1 MFSSL
6 KTKMIFFI
14 TLIMTI
20 TGLVIVFYT
29 SRDVER
35 TILKAEKSLAQ
46 NVLQLVDLNIQA
58 GYNKL
63 LYDKFDMIMVL
74 KERLKQISNL
84 CISVFETNENYSQQ
98 GIFNQETAKKHSL
111 QWVET
116 IRFQKGD
123 VFVFNENYRII
134 AHPNPKIVGISIESL
149 KDIKGRKISSIM
161 NKKKMKYSGE
171 SAVFYWADLD
181 ESLKEKKLG
190 FFIQFPKWKWTVCA
204 EIDFEQ
210 IEAESQK
217 KMEKIIKV
225 LNKTFDKIE
234 ISTTGYAFL
243 FQGDGKLLIHP
254 QKKDDINFAEL
265 KNRLTGNFLLED
277 LKNAAS
283 QSENSIRYIE
293 TVYHGYQEIETHIS
307 YFKAFDWYFG
317 IAVPVDEIRM
327 PARRIVTRQSIIIS
341 MIFLCC
347 LISSYFLVSKLVKP
361 LKLLAS
367 QAKDVGSIDFTKPE
381 QRDKSFEKLPR
392 KQKDEVGRL
401 AESFIFMEAELRKN
415 VQQLIETTQLKKEAA
430 EAANRSKSEFLA
442 NMSHELRTPLNHI
455 IGFTELLLDKHF
467 GELNSQQDEYLND
480 IHQSSKHL
488 LSLINDILDL
498 SKVEAG
504 KLELEFEPVELMSM
518 LKNSLV
524 MIKEKAMKN
533 GISLSTNA
541 DSDPLTILADKRKLK
556 QITYNLL
563 SNAVKF
569 TNTGGSIWLE
579 VYRVNCIIRSEFKM
593 DDPEYLH
600 VLEEGSQYAEADDKQ
615 SIECVRISVS
625 DTGIGLNFE
634 DRDRVFRA
642 FEQADGS
649 ASRRYQGTGLGLSL
663 TKRLVQLH
671 GGKIWVESEGEGKG
685 STFNFVIPV
694 DPKANPPAL
703 STKKG
708 GISDGESLVEYED
721 DNLIAET

>member
-1 MFSSL
+1 MS
-6 KTKMIFFI
+6 
-14 TLIMTI
+14 I
-20 TGLVIVFYT
+20 TGVVIVFYT
-29 SRDVER
+29 SRDVEN

-74 KERLKQISNL
+74 KERLKSIANL
-84 CISVFETNENYSQQ
+84 CISVFEMNDQLSRQ
-98 GIFNQETAKKHSL
+98 GIFRDQQAQNNSL
-111 QWVET
+111 QWVRS

-123 VFVFNENYRII
+123 VFVFDENYQML
-134 AHPNPKIVGISIESL
+134 AHPNPEIEGISIESL
-149 KDIKGRKISSIM
+149 KDIKGRQIAKIM
-161 NKKKMKYSGE
+161 DKKKLKYDGE
-171 SAVFYWADLD
+171 SAVFYWANVED
-181 ESLKEKKLG
+181 SIKEKKLG
-190 FFIQFPKWKWTVCA
+190 FFIQFPKWKWTLCA

-225 LNKTFDKIE
+225 LGKTFDKIE
-234 ISTTGYAFL
+234 ISENGYAFL
-243 FQGDGKLLIHP
+243 FKGDGNLLIHP
-254 QKKDDINFAEL
+254 HGKKDLNYRDL
-265 KNRLTGNFLLED
+265 RNRQTGNSLLED
-277 LKNAAS
+277 LKNTAH
-283 QSENSIRYIE
+283 QGDNSIRFMEY
-293 TVYHGYQEIETHIS
+293 TSNGYKEIEAHIS

-317 IAVPVDEIRM
+317 VAVPVEEIRL
-327 PARRIVTRQSIIIS
+327 PAKRIVTRQSIIIS

-361 LKLLAS
+361 LKQLAS
-367 QAKDVGSIDFTKPE
+367 QAKDVASIDFTKTE
-381 QRDKSFEKLPR
+381 KRDNSINMLPM
-392 KQKDEVGRL
+392 KQNDEVGRL
-401 AESFIFMEAELRKN
+401 TESFVFMEAELRKN

-455 IGFTELLLDKHF
+455 IGFAELLLDKHF
-467 GELNSQQDEYLND
+467 GELNDQQDEYLND

-504 KLELEFEPVELMSM
+504 KLDLEFDDVELMSV

-533 GISLSTNA
+533 GINLTTNA
-541 DSDPLTILADKRKLK
+541 DANELPIQADKRKLK
-556 QITYNLL
+556 QIIYNLL

-569 TNTGGSIWLE
+569 TNSSGSIWLN
-579 VYRVNCIIRSEFKM
+579 VCKVDCLIRPGLRW
-593 DDPEYLH
+593 DDPEYLKI
-600 VLEEGSQYAEADDKQ
+600 LEEGVQGKINEDKPP
-615 SIECVRISVS
+615 IKCVKISVS
-625 DTGIGLNFE
+625 DTGIGLNYE
-634 DRDRVFRA
+634 DRERVFKP

-671 GGKIWVESEGEGKG
+671 GGKIWVESDGEGKG
-685 STFNFVIPV
+685 STFSFVLPI
-694 DPKANPPAL
+694 DPKENPTDL
-703 STKKG
+703 SLIEKSFSSEKVL
-708 GISDGESLVEYED
+708 IESENSEQLAA
-721 DNLIAET
+721 I

>member
-1 MFSSL
+1 
-6 KTKMIFFI
+6 MIFFI
-14 TLIMTI
+14 TLIMSI

-29 SRDVER
+29 SRDVEK

-74 KERLKQISNL
+74 KERLKYIADL
-84 CISVFETNENYSQQ
+84 CISVFEMNQRLHHKGVFSETESQ
-98 GIFNQETAKKHSL
+98 NNSL
-111 QWVET
+111 EWVKS
-116 IRFQKGD
+116 IRIQKGD
-123 VFVFNENYRII
+123 VFVFDEHFRII
-134 AHPNPKIVGISIESL
+134 AHPNKKMEGISIESL
-149 KDIKGRKISSIM
+149 KDIKGRQIAKIID
-161 NKKKMKYSGE
+161 KKKLKYDGE
-171 SAVFYWADLD
+171 SAVFYW
-181 ESLKEKKLG
+181 SHVKNSKKEKKLG
-190 FFIQFPKWKWTVCA
+190 FFIQFPPWNWTLCA

-225 LNKTFDKIE
+225 LKKTFDKIE
-234 ISTTGYAFL
+234 ISENGYAFL
-243 FQGDGKLLIHP
+243 FKGDGNLLIHP
-254 QKKDDINFAEL
+254 HGRRDINY
-265 KNRLTGNFLLED
+265 KNLRNHQTGNSLLED
-277 LKNAAS
+277 LKNTAH
-283 QSENSIRYIE
+283 QSVNSIRFME
-293 TVYHGYQEIETHIS
+293 NTSSGYKEIEAHIS

-317 IAVPVDEIRM
+317 VAVPVEEIRL
-327 PARRIVTRQSIIIS
+327 PAKRIVTRQSIIIS

-361 LKLLAS
+361 LKQLAS
-367 QAKDVGSIDFTKPE
+367 QAKDVASIDFTKTKKD
-381 QRDKSFEKLPR
+381 RTIDMLPR
-392 KQKDEVGRL
+392 KQNDEVGRL
-401 AESFIFMEAELRKN
+401 TESFIFMEAELRKN

-455 IGFTELLLDKHF
+455 IGFAELLLDKHF
-467 GELNSQQDEYLND
+467 GELNEQQDEYLND

-504 KLELEFEPVELMSM
+504 KLDLEFDYVELMSV

-533 GISLSTNA
+533 GINLTTNA
-541 DSDPLTILADKRKLK
+541 DSDSLTIQADKRKLK
-556 QITYNLL
+556 QIIYNLL

-569 TNTGGSIWLE
+569 TNSGGSIWLN
-579 VYRVNCIIRSEFKM
+579 VYKVNCVIRPGLRW
-593 DDPEYLH
+593 DDPEYLKI
-600 VLEEGSQYAEADDKQ
+600 LEEGVQGDPSEDK
-615 SIECVRISVS
+615 SPIKCVKISVS
-625 DTGIGLNFE
+625 DTGIGLNYE
-634 DRDRVFRA
+634 DRERVFRP

-671 GGKIWVESEGEGKG
+671 GGKIWVDSEGEGKG
-685 STFNFVIPV
+685 STFSFVIPI
-694 DPKANPPAL
+694 DPKENPTDL
-703 STKKG
+703 G
-708 GISDGESLVEYED
+708 
-721 DNLIAET
+721 LIEKSFTNEKILIEAENNEQPTAI

>member
-1 MFSSL
+1 MS
-6 KTKMIFFI
+6 
-14 TLIMTI
+14 I
-20 TGLVIVFYT
+20 TGVVIVFYT
-29 SRDVER
+29 SRDVEN

-74 KERLKQISNL
+74 KERLKSIANL
-84 CISVFETNENYSQQ
+84 CISVFEMNDQLSRQ
-98 GIFNQETAKKHSL
+98 GIFRDQQAQNNSL
-111 QWVET
+111 QWVRS

-123 VFVFNENYRII
+123 VFVFDENYQML
-134 AHPNPKIVGISIESL
+134 AHPNPEIEGISIESL
-149 KDIKGRKISSIM
+149 KDIKGRQIAKIM
-161 NKKKMKYSGE
+161 DKKKLKYDGE
-171 SAVFYWADLD
+171 SAVFYWANVED
-181 ESLKEKKLG
+181 SIKEKKLG
-190 FFIQFPKWKWTVCA
+190 FFIQFPKWKWTLCA

-225 LNKTFDKIE
+225 LGKTFDKIE
-234 ISTTGYAFL
+234 ISENGYAFL
-243 FQGDGKLLIHP
+243 FKGDGNLLIHP
-254 QKKDDINFAEL
+254 HGKKDLNYRDL
-265 KNRLTGNFLLED
+265 RNRQTGNSLLED
-277 LKNAAS
+277 LKNTAH
-283 QSENSIRYIE
+283 QGDNSIRFMEY
-293 TVYHGYQEIETHIS
+293 TSNGYKEIEAHIS

-317 IAVPVDEIRM
+317 VAVPVEEIRL
-327 PARRIVTRQSIIIS
+327 PAKRIVTRQSIIIS

-361 LKLLAS
+361 LKQLAS
-367 QAKDVGSIDFTKPE
+367 QAKDVASIDFTKTE
-381 QRDKSFEKLPR
+381 KRDNSINMLPM
-392 KQKDEVGRL
+392 KQNDEVGRL
-401 AESFIFMEAELRKN
+401 TESFVFMEAELRKN

-455 IGFTELLLDKHF
+455 IGFAELLLDKHF
-467 GELNSQQDEYLND
+467 GELNDQQDEYLND

-504 KLELEFEPVELMSM
+504 KLDLEFDDVELMSV

-533 GISLSTNA
+533 GINLTTNA
-541 DSDPLTILADKRKLK
+541 DANELPIQADKRKLK
-556 QITYNLL
+556 QIIYNLL

-569 TNTGGSIWLE
+569 TNSGGSIWLN
-579 VYRVNCIIRSEFKM
+579 VCKVDCLIRPGLRW
-593 DDPEYLH
+593 DDPEYLKI
-600 VLEEGSQYAEADDKQ
+600 LEEGVQGKINEDKPP
-615 SIECVRISVS
+615 IKCVKISVS
-625 DTGIGLNFE
+625 DTGIGLNYE
-634 DRDRVFRA
+634 DRERVFKP

-671 GGKIWVESEGEGKG
+671 GGKIWVESDGEGKG
-685 STFNFVIPV
+685 STFSFVLPI
-694 DPKANPPAL
+694 DPKENPTDL
-703 STKKG
+703 SLIEKSFSSEKVL
-708 GISDGESLVEYED
+708 IESENSEQLAA
-721 DNLIAET
+721 I

>member
-29 SRDVER
+29 SRDVEK

-74 KERLKQISNL
+74 KERLKGIADL
-84 CISVFETNENYSQQ
+84 CISVFEMNERLYHQ
-98 GIFNQETAKKHSL
+98 GIFSDQEAKNNSL
-111 QWVET
+111 QWVKS
-116 IRFQKGD
+116 IRIQKGD
-123 VFVFNENYRII
+123 VFVFNDNYRIV
-134 AHPNPKIVGISIESL
+134 AHPNPKMEGISIESL
-149 KDIKGRKISSIM
+149 KDIKGRQIAKIID
-161 NKKKMKYSGE
+161 KKKLKYDGE
-171 SAVFYWADLD
+171 SAVFYWANVED
-181 ESLKEKKLG
+181 SIKEKKLG
-190 FFIQFPKWKWTVCA
+190 FFIQFPRWKWTLCA

-225 LNKTFDKIE
+225 LKKTFDKIE
-234 ISTTGYAFL
+234 ISENGYAFL
-243 FQGDGKLLIHP
+243 FKGDGNLLIHP
-254 QKKDDINFAEL
+254 HGRRDINY
-265 KNRLTGNFLLED
+265 KNLRNQQTGNSLLED
-277 LKNAAS
+277 LKNTAH
-283 QSENSIRYIE
+283 QRNNSIRFMEY
-293 TVYHGYQEIETHIS
+293 TSNGYKEIEAHIS

-317 IAVPVDEIRM
+317 VAVPVEEIRL
-327 PARRIVTRQSIIIS
+327 PAKRIVTRQSIIIS

-361 LKLLAS
+361 LKRLAS
-367 QAKDVGSIDFTKPE
+367 QAKDVASIDFTKTE
-381 QRDKSFEKLPR
+381 KRDNSIDMLPM
-392 KQKDEVGRL
+392 KQNDEVGRL
-401 AESFIFMEAELRKN
+401 TESFVFMEAELRKN

-467 GELNSQQDEYLND
+467 GELNEQQDEYLND

-504 KLELEFEPVELMSM
+504 KLDLEFDYVELMSV

-533 GISLSTNA
+533 GINLTTNA
-541 DSDPLTILADKRKLK
+541 DSDPLTIQADKRKLK
-556 QITYNLL
+556 QIIYNLL

-569 TNTGGSIWLE
+569 TNSGGSIWLN
-579 VYRVNCIIRSEFKM
+579 VYKVDCLIRPGLRW
-593 DDPEYLH
+593 DDPEYLKI
-600 VLEEGSQYAEADDKQ
+600 LEEGVQGKLNEDKPP
-615 SIECVRISVS
+615 IKCVKISVS

-634 DRDRVFRA
+634 DRERVFRP

-671 GGKIWVESEGEGKG
+671 GGKIWVESDGEGKG
-685 STFNFVIPV
+685 STFSFVIPI
-694 DPKANPPAL
+694 DPKENPTDL
-703 STKKG
+703 S
-708 GISDGESLVEYED
+708 
-721 DNLIAET
+721 LIEKSFSNEKVLIDSENSEQLAAT

>member
-14 TLIMTI
+14 TLIMII

-29 SRDVER
+29 SRDVEK
-35 TILKAEKSLAQ
+35 TILQAEKSLAQ

-74 KERLKQISNL
+74 KERLKGIADL
-84 CISVFETNENYSQQ
+84 CISVFEMNAKLHYQ
-98 GIFNQETAKKHSL
+98 GVFNDREAKGNSL
-111 QWVET
+111 RWVKS
-116 IRFQKGD
+116 IQIHKGD
-123 VFVFNENYRII
+123 VFVFNDDYRIV
-134 AHPNPKIVGISIESL
+134 AHPNAKMEGISIESL
-149 KDIKGRKISSIM
+149 KDIKGRQIAKLLD
-161 NKKKMKYSGE
+161 KKKLKYNGE
-171 SAVFYWADLD
+171 SAVFYWAHVED
-181 ESLKEKKLG
+181 SINEKKLG
-190 FFIQFPKWKWTVCA
+190 YFIQFPKWKWTLCA

-225 LNKTFDKIE
+225 LKKTFDKIE
-234 ISTTGYAFL
+234 ISENGYAFL
-243 FQGDGKLLIHP
+243 FKGDGNLLIHP
-254 QKKDDINFAEL
+254 HGRRDINY
-265 KNRLTGNFLLED
+265 KNLRNQQTGNSLLDD
-277 LKNAAS
+277 LKNTAH
-283 QSENSIRYIE
+283 QSNNSIRFME
-293 TVYHGYQEIETHIS
+293 NTSNGYKEIEAHIS

-317 IAVPVDEIRM
+317 VAVPVEEIRL
-327 PARRIVTRQSIIIS
+327 PAKRIVTRQSIIIS

-361 LKLLAS
+361 LKQLAS
-367 QAKDVGSIDFTKPE
+367 QAKDVASIDFTKTE
-381 QRDKSFEKLPR
+381 KRDKSIDMLPM
-392 KQKDEVGRL
+392 KQNDEVGRL
-401 AESFIFMEAELRKN
+401 TESFVFMEAELRKN

-455 IGFTELLLDKHF
+455 IGFAELLLDKHF
-467 GELNSQQDEYLND
+467 GELNEQQDEYLND

-504 KLELEFEPVELMSM
+504 KLDLEFDYVELMSV

-533 GISLSTNA
+533 GISLTTNA
-541 DSDPLTILADKRKLK
+541 DSDPLTIQADKRKLK
-556 QITYNLL
+556 QIIYNLL

-569 TNTGGSIWLE
+569 TNSGGSIWLNIYK
-579 VYRVNCIIRSEFKM
+579 VDCVIRPGLRW
-593 DDPEYLH
+593 DDPEYLKI
-600 VLEEGSQYAEADDKQ
+600 LEEGVQGKPNGDKPP
-615 SIECVRISVS
+615 IKCVKISVS
-625 DTGIGLNFE
+625 DTGIGLNYE
-634 DRDRVFRA
+634 DRERVFRP

-671 GGKIWVESEGEGKG
+671 GGKIWVDSDGEGKG
-685 STFNFVIPV
+685 STFSFVIPI
-694 DPKANPPAL
+694 DPKENPTDLSLIEKSFSNEKILIESENNEQPAA
-703 STKKG
+703 T
-708 GISDGESLVEYED
+708 
-721 DNLIAET
+721 

>member
-14 TLIMTI
+14 TLIMII

-29 SRDVER
+29 SRDVEK
-35 TILKAEKSLAQ
+35 TILQAEKSLAQ

-74 KERLKQISNL
+74 KERLKGIADL
-84 CISVFETNENYSQQ
+84 CISVFEMNEKLHHQGAFSDREAKTN
-98 GIFNQETAKKHSL
+98 SL
-111 QWVET
+111 RWVKS
-116 IRFQKGD
+116 IQIQKGD
-123 VFVFNENYRII
+123 VFVFNDDYRIV
-134 AHPNPKIVGISIESL
+134 AHPNAKMEGISIESL
-149 KDIKGRKISSIM
+149 KDIKGRQIAKLLD
-161 NKKKMKYSGE
+161 KKKLKYNGE
-171 SAVFYWADLD
+171 SAVFYWGHVED
-181 ESLKEKKLG
+181 SINEKKLG
-190 FFIQFPKWKWTVCA
+190 YFIQFPRWKWTLCA

-225 LNKTFDKIE
+225 LKKTFDKIE
-234 ISTTGYAFL
+234 ISENGYAFL
-243 FQGDGKLLIHP
+243 FKGDGNLLIHP
-254 QKKDDINFAEL
+254 HGRRDINY
-265 KNRLTGNFLLED
+265 KNLRNQQTGNSLLED
-277 LKNAAS
+277 LKNTAHLAN
-283 QSENSIRYIE
+283 NSIRFME
-293 TVYHGYQEIETHIS
+293 DTSSGYKEIEAHIS

-317 IAVPVDEIRM
+317 VAVPVEEIRL
-327 PARRIVTRQSIIIS
+327 PAKRIVTRQSIIIS

-361 LKLLAS
+361 LKQLAS
-367 QAKDVGSIDFTKPE
+367 QAKDVASIDFTKAE
-381 QRDKSFEKLPR
+381 KRDKSINMLPR
-392 KQKDEVGRL
+392 KQNDEVGRL
-401 AESFIFMEAELRKN
+401 TESFVFMEAELRKN

-455 IGFTELLLDKHF
+455 IGFAELLLDKHF
-467 GELNSQQDEYLND
+467 GELNEQQDEYLND

-504 KLELEFEPVELMSM
+504 KLDLEFDYVELMSV

-533 GISLSTNA
+533 GINLTTNA
-541 DSDPLTILADKRKLK
+541 DSDPLTIQADKRKLK
-556 QITYNLL
+556 QIIYNLL

-569 TNTGGSIWLE
+569 TNSGGSIWLN
-579 VYRVNCIIRSEFKM
+579 VYKVDCLIRPGLRW
-593 DDPEYLH
+593 DDPEYLKI
-600 VLEEGSQYAEADDKQ
+600 LEEGVQGKLNEDKPP
-615 SIECVRISVS
+615 IKCVKISVS
-625 DTGIGLNFE
+625 DTGIGLNYE
-634 DRDRVFRA
+634 DRERVFRP

-671 GGKIWVESEGEGKG
+671 GGKIWVDSDGEGKG
-685 STFNFVIPV
+685 STFSFVIPI
-694 DPKANPPAL
+694 DPKENPTDL
-703 STKKG
+703 S
-708 GISDGESLVEYED
+708 
-721 DNLIAET
+721 LIEKSFSNEKIVN

>member
-14 TLIMTI
+14 TLIMII

-29 SRDVER
+29 SRDVEK
-35 TILKAEKSLAQ
+35 TILQAEKSLAQ

-58 GYNKL
+58 GYSKL

-74 KERLKQISNL
+74 KERLKGIADL
-84 CISVFETNENYSQQ
+84 CISVFEMNERLHYQ
-98 GIFNQETAKKHSL
+98 GVFSDQDAKKNSL
-111 QWVET
+111 RWVKS
-116 IRFQKGD
+116 IQIQKGD
-123 VFVFNENYRII
+123 VFVFNDDYRIV
-134 AHPNPKIVGISIESL
+134 AHPNPKMEGISIESL
-149 KDIKGRKISSIM
+149 KDIKGRQIAKIID
-161 NKKKMKYSGE
+161 KKKLKYDGE
-171 SAVFYWADLD
+171 SAVFYWANVED
-181 ESLKEKKLG
+181 SIKEKKLG
-190 FFIQFPKWKWTVCA
+190 FFVQFPRWKWTLCA

-225 LNKTFDKIE
+225 LKKTFDKIE
-234 ISTTGYAFL
+234 ISENGYAFL
-243 FQGDGKLLIHP
+243 FKGDGNLLIHP
-254 QKKDDINFAEL
+254 HGRRDINY
-265 KNRLTGNFLLED
+265 KNLRNQQTGNSLLDD
-277 LKNAAS
+277 LKNTAH
-283 QSENSIRYIE
+283 QSNNSIRFME
-293 TVYHGYQEIETHIS
+293 NTSNGYKEIEAHIS

-317 IAVPVDEIRM
+317 VAVPVEEIRL
-327 PARRIVTRQSIIIS
+327 PAKRIVTRQSIIIS

-361 LKLLAS
+361 LKQLAS
-367 QAKDVGSIDFTKPE
+367 QAKDVASIDFTKTE
-381 QRDKSFEKLPR
+381 KRDKSINMLPV
-392 KQKDEVGRL
+392 KQNDEVGRL
-401 AESFIFMEAELRKN
+401 TEAFVFMEAELRKN

-455 IGFTELLLDKHF
+455 IGFAELLLDKHF
-467 GELNSQQDEYLND
+467 GELNEQQDEYLND

-504 KLELEFEPVELMSM
+504 KLDLEFDYVELMSV

-533 GISLSTNA
+533 GINLTTNA
-541 DSDPLTILADKRKLK
+541 DSDALTIQADKRKLK
-556 QITYNLL
+556 QIIYNLL

-569 TNTGGSIWLE
+569 TNSGGSIWLN
-579 VYRVNCIIRSEFKM
+579 VYKVDCLIRPGLRW
-593 DDPEYLH
+593 DDPEYLKI
-600 VLEEGSQYAEADDKQ
+600 LEEGVQGKPNEDKPP
-615 SIECVRISVS
+615 IKCVKISVS
-625 DTGIGLNFE
+625 DTGIGLNYE
-634 DRDRVFRA
+634 DRERVFRP

-671 GGKIWVESEGEGKG
+671 GGKIWVDSDGEGKG
-685 STFNFVIPV
+685 STFSFVIPI
-694 DPKANPPAL
+694 DPKENPTDLSLIEKSFSNEKILIESENNEQPAA
-703 STKKG
+703 T
-708 GISDGESLVEYED
+708 
-721 DNLIAET
+721 

>member
-14 TLIMTI
+14 TLIMII

-29 SRDVER
+29 SRDVEK
-35 TILKAEKSLAQ
+35 TILQAEKSLAQ

-74 KERLKQISNL
+74 KERLKGIADL
-84 CISVFETNENYSQQ
+84 CISVFEMNEKLHHQ
-98 GIFNQETAKKHSL
+98 GVFSDQEAKSNSL
-111 QWVET
+111 RWVKS
-116 IRFQKGD
+116 IKIQKGD
-123 VFVFNENYRII
+123 VFVFNDDYRIV
-134 AHPNPKIVGISIESL
+134 AHPNSKMEGISIESL
-149 KDIKGRKISSIM
+149 KDIKGRQIAKLLD
-161 NKKKMKYSGE
+161 KKKLKYSGE
-171 SAVFYWADLD
+171 SAVFYWAHVED
-181 ESLKEKKLG
+181 SINEKKLG
-190 FFIQFPKWKWTVCA
+190 YFIQFPRWKWTLCA

-225 LNKTFDKIE
+225 LKKTFDKIE
-234 ISTTGYAFL
+234 ISENGYAFL
-243 FQGDGKLLIHP
+243 FKGDGNLLIHP
-254 QKKDDINFAEL
+254 HGRKDINYKNL
-265 KNRLTGNFLLED
+265 KNQQTGNSLLED
-277 LKNAAS
+277 LKNTAHLAD
-283 QSENSIRYIE
+283 NSIRFME
-293 TVYHGYQEIETHIS
+293 NTSNGYKEIEAHIS

-317 IAVPVDEIRM
+317 VAVPVEEIRL
-327 PARRIVTRQSIIIS
+327 PAKRIVTRQSIIIS

-361 LKLLAS
+361 LKQLAS
-367 QAKDVGSIDFTKPE
+367 QAKDVASIDFTKTE
-381 QRDKSFEKLPR
+381 KRDKSIDMLPM
-392 KQKDEVGRL
+392 KQNDEVGRL
-401 AESFIFMEAELRKN
+401 TESFVFMEAELRKN

-455 IGFTELLLDKHF
+455 IGFAELLLDKHF
-467 GELNSQQDEYLND
+467 GELNEQQDEYLND

-504 KLELEFEPVELMSM
+504 KLDLEFDYVELMSV

-533 GISLSTNA
+533 GINLTTNA
-541 DSDPLTILADKRKLK
+541 DSDQLTIQADKRKLK
-556 QITYNLL
+556 QIIYNLL

-569 TNTGGSIWLE
+569 TNSGGSIWLNIYK
-579 VYRVNCIIRSEFKM
+579 VDCVIRPGLRW
-593 DDPEYLH
+593 DDPEYLKI
-600 VLEEGSQYAEADDKQ
+600 LEEGVQSKLDEDKPP
-615 SIECVRISVS
+615 IKCVKISVS
-625 DTGIGLNFE
+625 DTGIGLNYE
-634 DRDRVFRA
+634 DRERVFRP

-671 GGKIWVESEGEGKG
+671 GGKIWVDSDGEGKG
-685 STFNFVIPV
+685 STFSFVIPI
-694 DPKANPPAL
+694 DPKENPTDLKLIEKSFSNEKILIEPENNQQPAA
-703 STKKG
+703 T
-708 GISDGESLVEYED
+708 
-721 DNLIAET
+721 

>member
-1 MFSSL
+1 
-6 KTKMIFFI
+6 
-14 TLIMTI
+14 
-20 TGLVIVFYT
+20 
-29 SRDVER
+29 
-35 TILKAEKSLAQ
+35 LAQ

-74 KERLKQISNL
+74 KERLKSIANL
-84 CISVFETNENYSQQ
+84 CISVFEMNDQLSRQ
-98 GIFNQETAKKHSL
+98 GIFRDQQAQNNSL
-111 QWVET
+111 QWVRS

-123 VFVFNENYRII
+123 VFVFDENYQML
-134 AHPNPKIVGISIESL
+134 AHPNPEIEGISIESL
-149 KDIKGRKISSIM
+149 KDIKGRQIAKIM
-161 NKKKMKYSGE
+161 DKKKLKYDGE
-171 SAVFYWADLD
+171 SAVFYWANVED
-181 ESLKEKKLG
+181 SIKEKKLG
-190 FFIQFPKWKWTVCA
+190 FFIQFPKWKWTLCA

-225 LNKTFDKIE
+225 LGKTFDKIE
-234 ISTTGYAFL
+234 ISENGYAFL
-243 FQGDGKLLIHP
+243 FKGDGNLLIHP
-254 QKKDDINFAEL
+254 HGKKDLNYRDL
-265 KNRLTGNFLLED
+265 RNRQTGNSLLED
-277 LKNAAS
+277 LKNTAH
-283 QSENSIRYIE
+283 QGDNSIRFMEY
-293 TVYHGYQEIETHIS
+293 TSNGYKEIEAHIS

-317 IAVPVDEIRM
+317 VAVPVEEIRL
-327 PARRIVTRQSIIIS
+327 PAKRIVTRQSIIIS

-361 LKLLAS
+361 LKQLAS
-367 QAKDVGSIDFTKPE
+367 QAKDVASIDFTKTE
-381 QRDKSFEKLPR
+381 KRDNSINMLPM
-392 KQKDEVGRL
+392 KQNDEVGRL
-401 AESFIFMEAELRKN
+401 TESFVFMEAELRKN

-455 IGFTELLLDKHF
+455 IGFAELLLDKHF
-467 GELNSQQDEYLND
+467 GELNDQQDEYLND

-504 KLELEFEPVELMSM
+504 KLDLEFDDVELMSV

-533 GISLSTNA
+533 GINLTTNA
-541 DSDPLTILADKRKLK
+541 DANELPIQADKRKLK
-556 QITYNLL
+556 QIIYNLL

-569 TNTGGSIWLE
+569 TNSSGSIWLN
-579 VYRVNCIIRSEFKM
+579 VCKVDCLIRPGLRW
-593 DDPEYLH
+593 DDPEYLKI
-600 VLEEGSQYAEADDKQ
+600 LEEGVQGKINEDKPP
-615 SIECVRISVS
+615 IKCVKISVS
-625 DTGIGLNFE
+625 DTGIGLNYE
-634 DRDRVFRA
+634 DRERVFKP

-671 GGKIWVESEGEGKG
+671 GGKIWVESDGEGKG
-685 STFNFVIPV
+685 STFSFVLPI
-694 DPKANPPAL
+694 DPKENPTDL
-703 STKKG
+703 SLIEKSFSSEKVL
-708 GISDGESLVEYED
+708 IESENSEQL
-721 DNLIAET
+721 AAT

>member
-1 MFSSL
+1 MS
-6 KTKMIFFI
+6 
-14 TLIMTI
+14 I
-20 TGLVIVFYT
+20 TGVVIVFYT
-29 SRDVER
+29 SRDVEN

-74 KERLKQISNL
+74 KERLKSIANL
-84 CISVFETNENYSQQ
+84 CISVFEMNDQLSRQ
-98 GIFNQETAKKHSL
+98 GIFRDQQAQNNSL
-111 QWVET
+111 QWVRS

-123 VFVFNENYRII
+123 VFVFDENYQML
-134 AHPNPKIVGISIESL
+134 AHPNPEIEGISIESL
-149 KDIKGRKISSIM
+149 KDIKGRQIAKIM
-161 NKKKMKYSGE
+161 DKKKLKYDGE
-171 SAVFYWADLD
+171 SAVFYWANVED
-181 ESLKEKKLG
+181 SIKEKKLG
-190 FFIQFPKWKWTVCA
+190 FFIQFPKWKWTLCA

-225 LNKTFDKIE
+225 LGKTFDKIE
-234 ISTTGYAFL
+234 ISENGYAFL
-243 FQGDGKLLIHP
+243 FKGDGNLLIHP
-254 QKKDDINFAEL
+254 HGKKDLNYRDL
-265 KNRLTGNFLLED
+265 RNRQTGNSLLED
-277 LKNAAS
+277 LKNTAH
-283 QSENSIRYIE
+283 QGDNSIRFMEY
-293 TVYHGYQEIETHIS
+293 TSNGYKEIEAHIS

-317 IAVPVDEIRM
+317 VAVPVEEIRL
-327 PARRIVTRQSIIIS
+327 PAKRIVTRQSIIIS

-361 LKLLAS
+361 LKQLAS
-367 QAKDVGSIDFTKPE
+367 QAKDVASIDFTKTE
-381 QRDKSFEKLPR
+381 KRDNSINMLPM
-392 KQKDEVGRL
+392 KQNDEVGRL
-401 AESFIFMEAELRKN
+401 TESFVFMEAELRKN

-455 IGFTELLLDKHF
+455 IGFAELLLDKHF
-467 GELNSQQDEYLND
+467 GELNDQQDEYLND

-504 KLELEFEPVELMSM
+504 KLDLEFDDVELMSV

-533 GISLSTNA
+533 GINLTTNA
-541 DSDPLTILADKRKLK
+541 DANELPIQADKRKLK
-556 QITYNLL
+556 QIIYNLL

-569 TNTGGSIWLE
+569 TNSSGSIWLN
-579 VYRVNCIIRSEFKM
+579 VCKVDCLIRPGLRW
-593 DDPEYLH
+593 DDPEYLKI
-600 VLEEGSQYAEADDKQ
+600 LEEGVQGKINEDKPP
-615 SIECVRISVS
+615 IKCVKISVS
-625 DTGIGLNFE
+625 DTGIGLNYE
-634 DRDRVFRA
+634 DRERVFKP

-671 GGKIWVESEGEGKG
+671 GGKIWVESDGEGKG
-685 STFNFVIPV
+685 STFSFVLPI
-694 DPKANPPAL
+694 DPKENPTDL
-703 STKKG
+703 SLIEKSFSSEKVL
-708 GISDGESLVEYED
+708 IESENSEQL
-721 DNLIAET
+721 AAT

>member
-29 SRDVER
+29 SRDVEN

-74 KERLKQISNL
+74 KERLKGIADL
-84 CISVFETNENYSQQ
+84 CITVFDMNEKLYQQ
-98 GIFNQETAKKHSL
+98 KIFSNQKAKSYSL
-111 QWVET
+111 QWAKS
-116 IRFQKGD
+116 IRFKKGD
-123 VFVFNENYRII
+123 VFIFDENYKII
-134 AHPNPKIVGISIESL
+134 AHPNPIIEGISIESL
-149 KDIKGRKISSIM
+149 KDIKGRQIVKILD
-161 NKKKMKYSGE
+161 KKTIKYNGE
-171 SAVFYWADLD
+171 SAVFYWANLD
-181 ESLKEKKLG
+181 SSTKKKKLG
-190 FFIQFPKWKWTVCA
+190 FFVQFPKWKWTLCA

-225 LNKTFDKIE
+225 LRKTFNKIE
-234 ISTTGYAFL
+234 ISANGYAFL

-254 QKKDDINFAEL
+254 RGDKEVNYTNL
-265 KNRLTGNFLLED
+265 KNGLTGNLLLND
-277 LKNAAS
+277 LKKCANS
-283 QSENSIRYIE
+283 SENSMRFIE
-293 TVYHGYQEIETHIS
+293 NTSEGYQEIEAHIS

-317 IAVPVDEIRM
+317 VAVPVEEIRL
-327 PARRIVTRQSIIIS
+327 PAKKIVTRQSIIIS

-367 QAKDVGSIDFTKPE
+367 HAKNVASIDFTKTNPPDSNE
-381 QRDKSFEKLPR
+381 MHLEKLPR
-392 KQKDEVGRL
+392 KLKDEVGRL
-401 AESFIFMEAELRKN
+401 SESFVFMEAELRKN

-430 EAANRSKSEFLA
+430 EEANRSKSEFLA

-467 GELNSQQDEYLND
+467 GELNEQQEEYLND
-480 IHQSSKHL
+480 VHQSSKHL

-504 KLELEFEPVELMSM
+504 KLELEFSDVELIMV

-524 MIKEKAMKN
+524 MIKEKAMKH
-533 GISLSTNA
+533 GISLTTKN
-541 DSDPLTILADKRKLK
+541 DSAALSIKSDERKLK
-556 QITYNLL
+556 QIIYNLL

-569 TNTGGSIWLE
+569 TPAGGAIELNVSK
-579 VYRVNCIIRSEFKM
+579 VNCHVRPGLRL
-593 DDPEYLH
+593 DDSEYLQIP
-600 VLEEGSQYAEADDKQ
+600 VEGENDAACDETKSV
-615 SIECVRISVS
+615 ECVKISVS
-625 DTGIGLNFE
+625 DTGIGLNLE
-634 DRDRVFRA
+634 DRERIFRP

-685 STFNFVIPV
+685 STFYFVIPV
-694 DPKANPPAL
+694 NPAVNQTETSYGENSL
-703 STKKG
+703 S
-708 GISDGESLVEYED
+708 
-721 DNLIAET
+721 N

>member
-1 MFSSL
+1 MS
-6 KTKMIFFI
+6 
-14 TLIMTI
+14 I
-20 TGLVIVFYT
+20 TGVVIVFYT
-29 SRDVER
+29 SRDVEN

-74 KERLKQISNL
+74 KERLKSIANL
-84 CISVFETNENYSQQ
+84 CISVFEMNDQLSRQ
-98 GIFNQETAKKHSL
+98 GIFRDQQAQNNSL
-111 QWVET
+111 QWVRS

-123 VFVFNENYRII
+123 VFVFDENYQML
-134 AHPNPKIVGISIESL
+134 AHPNPEKEGISIESL
-149 KDIKGRKISSIM
+149 KDIKGRQIAKIM
-161 NKKKMKYSGE
+161 DKKKLKYDGE
-171 SAVFYWADLD
+171 SAVFYWANVED
-181 ESLKEKKLG
+181 SIKEKKLG
-190 FFIQFPKWKWTVCA
+190 FFIQFPKWKWTLCA

-225 LNKTFDKIE
+225 LKKTFDKIE
-234 ISTTGYAFL
+234 ISENGYAFL
-243 FQGDGKLLIHP
+243 FKGDGNLLIHP
-254 QKKDDINFAEL
+254 HGKKDINYRDL
-265 KNRLTGNFLLED
+265 RNRQTGNSLLED
-277 LKNAAS
+277 LKNTAH
-283 QSENSIRYIE
+283 QGDNSIRFMEY
-293 TVYHGYQEIETHIS
+293 TSKGYKEIEAHIS

-317 IAVPVDEIRM
+317 VAVPVEEIRL
-327 PARRIVTRQSIIIS
+327 PAKRIVTRQSIIIS

-361 LKLLAS
+361 LKQLAS
-367 QAKDVGSIDFTKPE
+367 QAKDVASIDFTKTE
-381 QRDKSFEKLPR
+381 KRDNSINMLPM
-392 KQKDEVGRL
+392 KQNDEVGRL
-401 AESFIFMEAELRKN
+401 TESFVFMEAELRKN

-455 IGFTELLLDKHF
+455 IGFAELLLDKHF
-467 GELNSQQDEYLND
+467 GELNEQQDEYLND

-504 KLELEFEPVELMSM
+504 KLDLEFDYVELMSV

-533 GISLSTNA
+533 GINLTTNA
-541 DSDPLTILADKRKLK
+541 DASPLTIQADKRKLK
-556 QITYNLL
+556 QIIYNLL

-569 TNTGGSIWLE
+569 TNSSGSIWLN
-579 VYRVNCIIRSEFKM
+579 VYKVDCLIRPGLRW
-593 DDPEYLH
+593 DDPEYLKI
-600 VLEEGSQYAEADDKQ
+600 LEEGDQVKLNEDKPP
-615 SIECVRISVS
+615 IKCVKISVS
-625 DTGIGLNFE
+625 DTGIGLNCE
-634 DRDRVFRA
+634 DRERVFKP

-671 GGKIWVESEGEGKG
+671 GGKIWVESDGEGKG
-685 STFNFVIPV
+685 STFSFVIPI
-694 DPKANPPAL
+694 DPKENPTAL
-703 STKKG
+703 SLIEKSFSSEKVL
-708 GISDGESLVEYED
+708 IESENSEQLV
-721 DNLIAET
+721 AT

>member
-1 MFSSL
+1 MFYSL

-29 SRDVER
+29 SWDVEY
-35 TILKAEKSLAQ
+35 TILKAEKSMAQ

-63 LYDKFDMIMVL
+63 LYDKFDMIMVM

-84 CISVFETNENYSQQ
+84 CISVFEMNENHSQQ
-98 GIFNQETAKKHSL
+98 GVFNEEAAKKHSL
-111 QWVET
+111 HWIET

-123 VFVFNENYRII
+123 VFVFDENYRII

-171 SAVFYWADLD
+171 SVEFYWANLD
-181 ESLKEKKLG
+181 ESIKEKKLG

-204 EIDFEQ
+204 EIDFDQ

-217 KMEKIIKV
+217 NMEKIVTI
-225 LNKTFDKIE
+225 LNKTYDKIN
-234 ISTTGYAFL
+234 ISAGGYAFL
-243 FQGDGKLLIHP
+243 FQGNGKLLIHP
-254 QKKDDINFAEL
+254 FRKDVINLAEL
-265 KNRLTGNFLLED
+265 KNRITGNSLLKD
-277 LKNAAS
+277 LIRAAFS
-283 QSENSIRYIE
+283 ADNSLRFIE
-293 TVYHGYQEIETHIS
+293 TVHNGYKEVEAHIS
-307 YFKAFDWYFG
+307 YFGPFDWYFG
-317 IAVPVDEIRM
+317 VAVPVDEIRM

-347 LISSYFLVSKLVKP
+347 LISAYFLVSNLVKP

-367 QAKDVGSIDFTKPE
+367 QAKDVASIDFTKPE
-381 QRDKSFEKLPR
+381 QKDNSIDKLPQ
-392 KQKDEVGRL
+392 KQKDEVGKL
-401 AESFIFMEAELRKN
+401 AESFVFMEAELRKN

-467 GELNSQQDEYLND
+467 GELNPQQDEYLND

-504 KLELEFEPVELMSM
+504 KLDLEFVPVELMSV
-518 LKNSLV
+518 LNNSLV
-524 MIKEKAMKN
+524 MVKEKAIKN
-533 GISLSTNA
+533 SLNLNINVVENT
-541 DSDPLTILADKRKLK
+541 LTILADKRKLK
-556 QITYNLL
+556 QIIYNLL

-569 TNTGGSIWLE
+569 TDSGGSIWLE
-579 VYRVNCIIRSEFKM
+579 VYQVNCTIRSELKM
-593 DDPEYLH
+593 DDPEYLQ
-600 VLEEGSQYAEADDKQ
+600 VLEEGSQNIADDDKQ
-615 SIECVRISVS
+615 PIECVKISVS
-625 DTGIGLNFE
+625 DTGIGLNNK
-634 DRDRVFRA
+634 DRERVFRA
-642 FEQADGS
+642 FEQADGT

-685 STFNFVIPV
+685 STFYFIIPV
-694 DPKANPPAL
+694 DPKAIVGSIQIKNQNP
-703 STKKG
+703 KK
-708 GISDGESLVEYED
+708 IVPEAKAVE
-721 DNLIAET
+721 IGAAI